1 MTEKSLSSRRF
12 SDPDDVDFQV
22 IRGVESFQGFYRR
35 EIRKVTALAYAFTG
49 SAAAAEDIAQESM
62 LAAYRRWD
70 EVGRLENPGAW
81 VRRVIANQ
89 SVSAVRRRLV
99 EARGLHRLALQGR
112 DLVEPDL
119 PSDSEWVWVQ
129 VRRLPRRQAQAVT
142 LYYLE
147 HLTMPEIAE
156 ILGCSAETVSTHLR
170 RGRATLEKYL
180 SKGERT

>member
-1 MTEKSLSSRRF
+1 MTEKFRSAQRYTSANDL
-12 SDPDDVDFQV
+12 DTPV
-22 IRGVESFQGFYRR
+22 IRGAESFQGFYRR
-35 EIRKVTALAYAFTG
+35 EIRKVTALAYALSG
-49 SAAAAEDIAQESM
+49 SATAAEDIAQESM

-81 VRRVIANQ
+81 IRRVIANQ
-89 SVSAVRRRLV
+89 SVSVIRRRVV
-99 EARGLHRLALQGR
+99 EAKGLYRLAQQGQEAV
-112 DLVEPDL
+112 DPDL

-180 SKGERT
+180 SKGEST

>member
-1 MTEKSLSSRRF
+1 MTEKSLSSDRF
-12 SDPDDVDFQV
+12 TGIQDDDSPV
-22 IRGVESFQGFYRR
+22 IRGVEPFNGFYRR
-35 EIRKVTALAYAFTG
+35 EIRKVTALAYALSG

-89 SVSAVRRRLV
+89 SVSTIRRRVV
-99 EARGLHRLALQGR
+99 EANGIRRLAQQENG
-112 DLVEPDL
+112 VIEPDL
-119 PSDSEWVWVQ
+119 PSDSEWVWTQ

-147 HLTMPEIAE
+147 HLTMPEIAQ

-180 SKGERT
+180 SKGDRT